1 MTTNN
6 SRLTSTLLTAGIVA
20 GPFFIIVALLQAVTR
35 AGFDLV
41 SHPASLLSLGDLG
54 WIQIANFVIT
64 GLFFIACA
72 VGLAQAHMSGIG
84 YKWVPRLLVVLGI
97 GLIMGG
103 IFTAD
108 PGLGFPP
115 GAPEGVPATMSWHS
129 TIHGFAPIIG
139 FSAHVAVLFILA
151 RRFGKQGERGL
162 MWITI
167 IVGVAMFG
175 LANVPNF
182 TADWETGQFN
192 FLPLWA
198 AILIGYAFTA
208 FIFTK
213 LKAEWQ
219 AGAWSPQG

>member
-1 MTTNN
+1 MTTHN
-6 SRLTSTLLTAGIVA
+6 SPLTSTLLTAGIIA
-20 GPFFIIVALLQAVTR
+20 GPFFIIVALLQAFTR

-41 SHPASLLSLGDLG
+41 RHPASLLSLGDLG

-72 VGLAQAHMSGIG
+72 IGLARAPMRGIG
-84 YKWVPRLLVVLGI
+84 HKWAPRLLVVLGI

-103 IFTAD
+103 VFVAD
-108 PGLGFPP
+108 AGLGFPP
-115 GAPEGVPATMSWHS
+115 GAPEGVPATMSWHG
-129 TIHGFAPIIG
+129 TIHAFAPLIG
-139 FSAHVAVLFILA
+139 FTAHVAVLFILA

-167 IVGVAMFG
+167 IVGVVMFG

-182 TADWETGQFN
+182 TADWENGQFN

-198 AILIGYAFTA
+198 AVLIGYTVTA
-208 FIFTK
+208 FVLAK

-219 AGAWSPQG
+219 AGKWSPEG

>member
-6 SRLTSTLLTAGIVA
+6 SQLTSTMLTAGIIA
-20 GPFFIIVALLQAVTR
+20 GPFFIIVALLQAFTR
-35 AGFDLV
+35 AGFDFV
-41 SHPASLLSLGDLG
+41 RHPASLLSLGDLG

-72 VGLAQAHMSGIG
+72 VGLAQAPMRGIG
-84 YKWVPRLLVVLGI
+84 HTWVPRLLVVLGI

-103 IFTAD
+103 VFTAD
-108 PGLGFPP
+108 AGLGFPP

-129 TIHGFAPIIG
+129 MIHGFAPIIG
-139 FSAHVAVLFILA
+139 FTAHVAVLFILA

-162 MWITI
+162 MWTTI
-167 IVGVAMFG
+167 IVGVAMFA
-175 LANVPNF
+175 LANIPNF
-182 TADWETGQFN
+182 TADWENGQFN

-198 AILIGYAFTA
+198 AVLIGYTFTA
-208 FIFTK
+208 FVFTK